1 MRTRLRTTRRLLL
14 LHAVLYGVVNVSVA
28 AEVAINIIPV
38 DERRPAPDFVLVNL
52 QGGNS
57 SLAEYKHKMVLLS
70 FWATWCLP
78 CRQEMPSMEVL
89 WQKYRAQG
97 LVVMAIA
104 MDEGPARR
112 GSLFKQKLNLSFP
125 ILLDPN
131 DEVGS
136 VYEVSGLPASYLID
150 RNGNVISRIVGSLDW
165 SRPEIERVIAQ
176 LL

>member
-1 MRTRLRTTRRLLL
+1 M
-14 LHAVLYGVVNVSVA
+14 
-28 AEVAINIIPV
+28 
-38 DERRPAPDFVLVNL
+38 
-52 QGGNS
+52 
-57 SLAEYKHKMVLLS
+57 
-70 FWATWCLP
+70 
-78 CRQEMPSMEVL
+78 
-89 WQKYRAQG
+89 
-97 LVVMAIA
+97 
-104 MDEGPARR
+104 
-112 GSLFKQKLNLSFP
+112 SLFKQKLNLSFP